1 MLNQKIQ
8 NPNPDELM
16 IEVDLCYELDPYELK
31 LDEMIEAEPEPEM
44 IEGLP
49 ASDALTPADRYLELF
64 EHVQSAKIFPD
75 SKTFPDCAP
84 KMDPLD
90 ILIRYRKVRRHRD
103 FDLRKFV
110 ENHFWLPEVYS
121 SEYVSDPQNSLKEHI
136 DQLWPVLTRE
146 PQDHIPWSSLLALPQ
161 SYIVPGGRFSETY
174 YWDSYFTML
183 GLAESGREDLLK
195 CMADNFAWMIENY
208 GHIPNGNRTYYLSR
222 SQPPVFALMV
232 ELFEEDGVRGARRY
246 LDHLK
251 MEYAFW
257 MDGAESLIPNQ
268 AYRHVVRMPDG
279 SLLNR
284 YWDDRDTPRDE
295 SWLEDVET
303 AKHSGRPPNE
313 VYRDLRAGAA
323 SGWDYSSRWLR
334 DTGRLASIRTTQFI
348 PIDLNAFLFKLES
361 AIANISA
368 LKGEKETEALFRQKA
383 SARRDAV
390 NRYLWDDENGIYR
403 DYDWR
408 REQLALF
415 SAAAIVPLYVG
426 MANHEQADRLA
437 NAVRSRLLTPG
448 GILASEYE
456 TGEQWDKP
464 NGWAPLQWMAI
475 QGFKMYGDDLLG
487 ALYGS
492 FPQLGA
498 PIGFFFANGTFLL
511 LSWLLTDEQFM
522 SWGWRVPFI
531 FSAVLVIIGLYVRV
545 SLHESPVFEKVA
557 KAKKQ
562 VKIPLGTLLTKHVR
576 VTVLG
581 TFIMLA
587 TYTLFYIMTVYS
599 MTFSTAAAPVG
610 LGLPR
615 NEVLWMLMMA
625 VIGFAVMVP
634 LAGLLAD
641 AFGRRKSMV
650 VITTLIILFALFAF
664 NPLLGSGNP
673 ALVFVFL
680 LLGLSLMGLTF
691 GPMGALLP
699 ELFPTEVRYTGA
711 SFSYNVSSIL
721 GASVAPYI
729 AAWLQTNYGLGAVGL
744 YLAAMAGLTL
754 IALLLTHETR
764 HQSL

>member
-1 MLNQKIQ
+1 ALEHLGVSNVA
-8 NPNPDELM
+8 PGG
-16 IEVDLCYELDPYELK
+16 
-31 LDEMIEAEPEPEM
+31 
-44 IEGLP
+44 GLP
-49 ASDALTPADRYLELF
+49 DTVKWS
-64 EHVQSAKIFPD
+64 
-75 SKTFPDCAP
+75 
-84 KMDPLD
+84 
-90 ILIRYRKVRRHRD
+90 
-103 FDLRKFV
+103 
-110 ENHFWLPEVYS
+110 FWAGGAA
-121 SEYVSDPQNSLKEHI
+121 
-136 DQLWPVLTRE
+136 
-146 PQDHIPWSSLLALPQ
+146 LLA
-161 SYIVPGGRFSETY
+161 T
-174 YWDSYFTML
+174 
-183 GLAESGREDLLK
+183 
-195 CMADNFAWMIENY
+195 ENA
-208 GHIPNGNRTYYLSR
+208 
-222 SQPPVFALMV
+222 PP
-232 ELFEEDGVRGARRY
+232 RKR
-246 LDHLK
+246 
-251 MEYAFW
+251 
-257 MDGAESLIPNQ
+257 
-268 AYRHVVRMPDG
+268 
-279 SLLNR
+279 
-284 YWDDRDTPRDE
+284 
-295 SWLEDVET
+295 
-303 AKHSGRPPNE
+303 
-313 VYRDLRAGAA
+313 
-323 SGWDYSSRWLR
+323 
-334 DTGRLASIRTTQFI
+334 
-348 PIDLNAFLFKLES
+348 
-361 AIANISA
+361 
-368 LKGEKETEALFRQKA
+368 
-383 SARRDAV
+383 
-390 NRYLWDDENGIYR
+390 
-403 DYDWR
+403 
-408 REQLALF
+408 
-415 SAAAIVPLYVG
+415 
-426 MANHEQADRLA
+426 
-437 NAVRSRLLTPG
+437 
-448 GILASEYE
+448 
-456 TGEQWDKP
+456 
-464 NGWAPLQWMAI
+464 
-475 QGFKMYGDDLLG
+475 

-545 SLHESPVFEKVA
+545 SPVFEKVA

-625 VIGFAVMVP
+625 VIGFGVMVP
-634 LAGLLAD
+634 VAGLLAD

-650 VITTLIILFALFAF
+650 IITTLIILFALFAF

-673 ALVFVFL
+673 ILVFAFL

-711 SFSYNVSSIL
+711 SFSYNVASIL